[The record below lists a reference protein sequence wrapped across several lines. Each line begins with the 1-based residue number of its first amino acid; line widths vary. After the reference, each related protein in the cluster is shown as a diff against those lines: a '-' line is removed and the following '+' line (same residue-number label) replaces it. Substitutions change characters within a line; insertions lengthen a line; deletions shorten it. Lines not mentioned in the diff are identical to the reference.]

1 MAGNFK
7 ESNYGKNRYSTDIV
21 YSSATGDYG
30 LTKEDFLASNPDLTE
45 ADYEYWKSWS
55 DSDYRK
61 SDRKDTV
68 ESKRTRAIEQF
79 VDTELLS
86 VESSEETVLE
96 SMEPTVNPYTYE
108 NALRIYK
115 AAHLT
120 EKQASRYEKHYIDGM
135 SVRAIAE
142 EEGVYHKAVLDSIN
156 QAKKK
161 VKKLLSDS

>member
-61 SDRKDTV
+61 SDRKDT
-68 ESKRTRAIEQF
+68 
-79 VDTELLS
+79 ELLS

-120 EKQASRYEKHYIDGM
+120 EKQASRYEKHYSDGM

-161 VKKLLSDS
+161 IKKLLSDS

>member
-55 DSDYRK
+55 DSDYRI

-68 ESKRTRAIEQF
+68 ESKRTLAIEQF

-86 VESSEETVLE
+86 MESSEEAVLE
-96 SMEPTVNPYTYE
+96 RMEPTVNPYTYE

-115 AAHLT
+115 AARLT

-135 SVRAIAE
+135 SERDIAQ
-142 EEGVYHKAVLDSIN
+142 EEGVHHSSVSESIKA
-156 QAKKK
+156 AEKKI
-161 VKKLLSDS
+161 KKISEST